1 MLTKFNTCPFLQLLR
16 TIENLNK
23 IADHKSEVEKRR
35 KSVDPSHNMFVT
47 ERVGQLPDAIG
58 IRHDELN
65 RKTSQRK
72 ETQGGILQEDKS
84 SVLKSRL
91 WINKPIEQLTHFV
104 EDSRTG
110 NDCKVNEHAD
120 KPN

>member
-47 ERVGQLPDAIG
+47 ERVGQLPDAIR

-91 WINKPIEQLTHFV
+91 WINKPIEQLRGDFLQNHALFAQNQS
-104 EDSRTG
+104 DRT
-110 NDCKVNEHAD
+110 D
-120 KPN
+120 